1 MKSHRFLKIRHV
13 LEYLVFR
20 SITCVLGIL
29 SARQAD
35 ALARRLA
42 TFIVHVLPQ
51 KLTRYKVAR
60 DNLRIAFGDQLSD
73 ERADRIIYG
82 MWVHLF
88 RMVAEIVVLPRKL
101 ALESVMDVIQFR
113 NRHGVVQA
121 LASSRPVILLSGHY
135 GNWEMSISVFGLFGF
150 PMSVVARP
158 LDNPYLD
165 KWFERFRRCTGHSM
179 IAKRGAFSRMASV
192 LESGGSIALLGDQDA
207 GTRGTFVDYFGK
219 EASTFPT
226 IARLA
231 IEYDAYIALGY
242 SRRLPDNFDS
252 HRWSRY
258 ELGSEEVIDPRDFTD
273 GDRVTAITQAFTS
286 ALERAVMLAP
296 EQYFWVHR
304 RWKTRPPNE
313 QATDAIKQAA

>member
-1 MKSHRFLKIRHV
+1 MKSRRFLKVRHFC
-13 LEYLVFR
+13 EYLAFR

-35 ALARRLA
+35 ALAKRLA
-42 TFIVHVLPQ
+42 AFIVHVLPQ

-60 DNLRIAFGDQLSD
+60 ENLRIAFGDRLTDQ
-73 ERADRIIYG
+73 EADRIIYG
-82 MWVHLF
+82 MWMHLF

-101 ALESVMDVIQFR
+101 VRENVMDVIQFR
-113 NRHGVVQA
+113 NRHGAVQA
-121 LASSRPVILLSGHY
+121 LTSDRPVILLSGHY

-165 KWFERFRRCTGHSM
+165 AWFERFRRCTGHSM
-179 IAKRGAFSRMASV
+179 IAKKGAFNRMASV
-192 LESGGSIALLGDQDA
+192 LEAGGSIALLGDQDA
-207 GTRGTFVDYFGK
+207 GTRGSFVNFFGK
-219 EASTFPT
+219 SASTFPT

-242 SRRLPDNFDS
+242 SRRLPDDFQT

-258 ELGSEEVIDPRDFTD
+258 ELGSEAIIDPHDFPD
-273 GDRVTAITQAFTS
+273 GDRVTVITQAFTS
-286 ALERAVMLAP
+286 ALERAVLLAP

-304 RWKTRPPNE
+304 RWKTRPPRE
-313 QATDAIKQAA
+313 QAPEVTKQAA